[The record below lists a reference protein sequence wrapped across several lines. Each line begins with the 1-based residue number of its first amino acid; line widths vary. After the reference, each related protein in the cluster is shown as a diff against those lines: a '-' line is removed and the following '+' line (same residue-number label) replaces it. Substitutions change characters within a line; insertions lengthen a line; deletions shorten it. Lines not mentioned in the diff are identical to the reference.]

1 MTNLR
6 NRVQLIGN
14 LGMNPE
20 TVQTENGSKLVKF
33 SLATSYT
40 YKNQKGEKVTDTQWH
55 NIVGWGN
62 IAELSEKYLK
72 KGDQITVEGRLAY
85 RNYEDKEGQ
94 KRYVTEIV
102 MNDLILPLKK

>member
-20 TVQTENGSKLVKF
+20 MVLTENGSKLIKF
-33 SLATSYT
+33 SLATSST
-40 YKNQKGEKVTDTQWH
+40 FKNQKGEKTTDTQWH

-62 IAELSEKYLK
+62 IAELSNKYLK
-72 KGDQITVEGRLAY
+72 KGDKITIEGRIVY
-85 RNYEDKEGQ
+85 RSYEDKDGN
-94 KRYVTEIV
+94 KRYITEIV
-102 MNDLILPLKK
+102 MSDLILPPKN